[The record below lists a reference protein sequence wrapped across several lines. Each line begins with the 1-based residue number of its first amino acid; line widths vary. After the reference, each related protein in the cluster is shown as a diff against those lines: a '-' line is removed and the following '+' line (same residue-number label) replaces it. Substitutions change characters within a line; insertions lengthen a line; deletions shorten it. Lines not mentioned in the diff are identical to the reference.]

1 MNAEI
6 LSVGTELL
14 MGQIANTDAQY
25 LSRGLNE
32 LGINVY
38 YHTVVGDNPGRLRQQ
53 LRQAWE
59 RSDLIITTG
68 GLGPTEDD
76 LTKEAVAEFLGLPL
90 ELHQPSLEAM
100 ARYFAGIGRTM
111 TPNNEK
117 QAYFPKGCLVLANP
131 NGTAPG
137 CLVER
142 EGRVF
147 VVLPGPPR
155 ELNPMFDNHV
165 RPYLMQRGDA
175 KITSRMLH
183 IFGMG
188 ESEAAYRLRTMIER
202 QDNPTL
208 ATYVGKGDVL
218 LRITARTALDADPE
232 PLLAPAVQEVET
244 LLGGVVISDRDET
257 LPEVVVRLL
266 ASQVK
271 TLACAESCTGG
282 LLSSMIVDVPGASG
296 VLLEGAVTYSNEA
309 KMRRLAVPEAVLA
322 QHGAVSEACA
332 RAMAEGMRAA
342 SGADFALATTG
353 IAGPGGGTPEKPVG
367 LIYAALAS
375 AGGVEVETYR
385 LKRDR
390 ALNRR
395 TTALNALDM
404 LRRHLLQKQP

>member
-266 ASQVK
+266 ASQGK

-367 LIYAALAS
+367 LISAALAS

>member
-25 LSRGLNE
+25 LSQGLNE

-38 YHTVVGDNPGRLRQQ
+38 YHTVVGDNPGRLQQQ

-117 QAYFPKGCLVLANP
+117 QAYFPKGCLVLDNP

-232 PLLAPAVQEVET
+232 PLLAPAVQEVEA

-266 ASQVK
+266 ASQGK

>member
-38 YHTVVGDNPGRLRQQ
+38 YHTVVGDNPGRLQQQ

-117 QAYFPKGCLVLANP
+117 QAYFPKGCLVLDNP

-232 PLLAPAVQEVET
+232 PLLAPAVQEVEA

-266 ASQVK
+266 ASQGK

>member
-266 ASQVK
+266 ASQGK

>member
-117 QAYFPKGCLVLANP
+117 QAYFPKGCLVLDNP

-232 PLLAPAVQEVET
+232 PLLAPAVQEVEA

-266 ASQVK
+266 ASQGK

>member
-117 QAYFPKGCLVLANP
+117 QAYFPKGCLVLDNP

-188 ESEAAYRLRTMIER
+188 ESEAAYRLRAMIER

-232 PLLAPAVQEVET
+232 PLLAPAVQEVEA

-266 ASQVK
+266 ASQGK

-322 QHGAVSEACA
+322 QHGAVSAACA

>member
-117 QAYFPKGCLVLANP
+117 QAYFPKGCLVLDNP

-266 ASQVK
+266 ASQGK

>member
-117 QAYFPKGCLVLANP
+117 QAYFPKGCLVLDNP

-218 LRITARTALDADPE
+218 LRITARTAMDADPE
-232 PLLAPAVQEVET
+232 PLLAPAVQEVEA

-266 ASQVK
+266 ASQGK

>member
-14 MGQIANTDAQY
+14 MGQIANTDAQF

-53 LRQAWE
+53 LCQAWE
-59 RSDLIITTG
+59 RSGLIITTG

-100 ARYFAGIGRTM
+100 ERYFRGIGRTM

-117 QAYFPKGCLVLANP
+117 QAYFPQGCLVLDNP

-137 CLVER
+137 CIVEQ
-142 EGRVF
+142 EGRIF

-155 ELNPMFDNHV
+155 ELNPMFENHV
-165 RPYLMQRGDA
+165 RPYLMRRGDA

-188 ESEAAYRLRTMIER
+188 ESETAYRLRELIER

-208 ATYVGKGDVL
+208 ATYVGNGDVL
-218 LRITARTALDADPE
+218 LRVTARTAPDEDPE
-232 PLLAPAVQEVET
+232 HLLAPTVRRVET

-266 ASQVK
+266 SNQGK

-332 RAMAEGMRAA
+332 QAMAEGMRRT

-367 LIYAALAS
+367 LIYAALAWD
-375 AGGVEVETYR
+375 GGVEVETYR

-395 TTALNALDM
+395 TTALNAMDL
-404 LRRHLLQKQP
+404 LRRHLLQKQT

>member
-1 MNAEI
+1 
-6 LSVGTELL
+6 

-117 QAYFPKGCLVLANP
+117 QAYFPKGCLVLDNP

-232 PLLAPAVQEVET
+232 PLLAPAVQEVEA

-266 ASQVK
+266 ASQGK

>member
-117 QAYFPKGCLVLANP
+117 QAYFPKGCLVLDNP

-232 PLLAPAVQEVET
+232 PLLAPAVQEVEA

-266 ASQVK
+266 ASQGK

-322 QHGAVSEACA
+322 QHGAVSAACA

>member
-117 QAYFPKGCLVLANP
+117 QAYFPKGCLVLDNP

-232 PLLAPAVQEVET
+232 PLLAPAVQEVEA

-266 ASQVK
+266 ASQGK

-367 LIYAALAS
+367 LIYAALAWD
-375 AGGVEVETYR
+375 GGVEVETYR

-395 TTALNALDM
+395 ITALNALDM

>member
-1 MNAEI
+1 
-6 LSVGTELL
+6 

-117 QAYFPKGCLVLANP
+117 QAYFPKGCLVLDNP

-218 LRITARTALDADPE
+218 LRITARTALDVDPE
-232 PLLAPAVQEVET
+232 PLLAPAVQEVEA

-266 ASQVK
+266 ASQGK

>member
-14 MGQIANTDAQY
+14 MGQIANTDAQF

-32 LGINVY
+32 LGVNVF
-38 YHTVVGDNPGRLRQQ
+38 YHTVVGDNPGRLQRQ

-59 RSDLIITTG
+59 RSDLIVTTG

-76 LTKEAVAEFLGLPL
+76 LTKEAVAEFLGLPM
-90 ELHQPSLEAM
+90 ELHRPTLEVM
-100 ARYFAGIGRTM
+100 ERYFQGIGRAM

-117 QAYFPKGCLVLANP
+117 QAYFPKGCLVLDNP

-137 CLVER
+137 CIVEQ
-142 EGRVF
+142 EGRIF

-155 ELNPMFDNHV
+155 ELNPMFENHV
-165 RPYLMQRGDA
+165 RPYLLRRGDA
-175 KITSRMLH
+175 KITSRILH

-188 ESEAAYRLRTMIER
+188 ESEAAYRLQTLIER

-208 ATYVGKGDVL
+208 ATYVGQGDVL
-218 LRITARTALDADPE
+218 LRVTARTAPDEDPE
-232 PLLAPAVQEVET
+232 QLLAPMVRQIEA
-244 LLGGVVISDRDET
+244 LLGDVVISDDNET

-266 ASQVK
+266 SNQEK

-282 LLSSMIVDVPGASG
+282 LLSSMIVDVPGASD

-332 RAMAEGMRAA
+332 RAMAEGMRRT

-353 IAGPGGGTPEKPVG
+353 IAGPGGGTPDKPVG

-375 AGGVEVETYR
+375 DSGVTVETYH